1 MDVLYEE
8 SAVNRK
14 SASQQKTYNVLNV
27 IFWIVTLIGI
37 IAAFMFI
44 NRLLGTLST
53 LKVKPEKEEEQQ
65 AIYFVR
71 TAMILWGFAFL
82 FFGGLWGI
90 LFTVKRRLN
99 VSYDYVFV
107 SGELRISKVFNVN
120 RRKFLYR
127 IEPESIITIGDIET
141 GNYDRIRSDPSTKE
155 LVCTPN
161 NEAADGKFFM
171 YIHASESTGKKL
183 YVLEC
188 RETLLENILK
198 FVKRGTLDSGY
209 VPQAKKGQR

>member
-1 MDVLYEE
+1 
-8 SAVNRK
+8 
-14 SASQQKTYNVLNV
+14 
-27 IFWIVTLIGI
+27 
-37 IAAFMFI
+37 MFL
-44 NRLLGTLST
+44 NRLLST
-53 LKVKPEKEEEQQ
+53 LATLNVVPEKEEEQT
-65 AIYFVR
+65 AIYYVR
-71 TAMILWGFAFL
+71 TAAVLWGMALIFL
-82 FFGGLWGI
+82 AGIWGV

-127 IEPESIITIGDIET
+127 IEGDAILKIGDIDN
-141 GNYDRIRSDPSTKE
+141 GNYERLRSDPMTKE

-161 NEAADGKFFM
+161 DSAAEGKFFM
-171 YIHASESTGKKL
+171 YIHTSESTGKKL

-198 FVKRGTLDSGY
+198 FVKRGTLEQEY
-209 VPQAKKGQR
+209 VPQAKKGTR